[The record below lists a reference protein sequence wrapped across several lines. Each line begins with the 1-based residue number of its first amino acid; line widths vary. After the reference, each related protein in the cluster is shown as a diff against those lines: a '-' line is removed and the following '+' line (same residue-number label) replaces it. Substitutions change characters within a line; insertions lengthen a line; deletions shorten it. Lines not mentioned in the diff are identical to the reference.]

1 MQTGENLNEN
11 TSSDSGGSANGHTIE
26 ALDLGK
32 RFGDLWA
39 LKSVSFTAEKGEL
52 IACIGPNGAG
62 KTTLLTILAGILE
75 PDEGSFKLGRRRVGW
90 VPQSPAVYRK
100 LSVMEN
106 LKLFARLEGVESVR
120 DSVNRML
127 EQTDLSERAS
137 DPVEKLSGGNL
148 QRVNI
153 AIGLLTQP
161 EIMLLDEPTAALDPR
176 QRERTWKFIHELA
189 GSGTTIMFASHNIEE
204 VEHYADK
211 VIVLADGDG
220 LFAGSPRQLL
230 EIVVSEG
237 AGDYEDYPN
246 LEAAFLSFL
255 HTRGH

>member
-1 MQTGENLNEN
+1 MLTGKNLNDN
-11 TSSDSGGSANGHTIE
+11 TSSDNGGSASSHTIE
-26 ALDLGK
+26 ALGLGK

-39 LKSVSFTAEKGEL
+39 LKSVSFDADEGEL
-52 IACIGPNGAG
+52 VACIGPNGAG

-75 PDEGSFKLGRRRVGW
+75 PDEGSFKLGHRRVGW
-90 VPQSPAVYRK
+90 VPQSAAVYRK
-100 LSVMEN
+100 LSVIEN
-106 LKLFARLEGVESVR
+106 LKLFARLEGVESVG

-161 EIMLLDEPTAALDPR
+161 DIMLLDEPTAALDPR
-176 QRERTWKFIHELA
+176 QRERTWEFIHELA

-211 VIVLADGDG
+211 VIVLADGDC
-220 LFAGSPRQLL
+220 LFAGSPRQLV
-230 EIVVSEG
+230 EVVVSEG

-246 LEAAFLSFL
+246 LEAAFMSFL
-255 HTRGH
+255 HSRGH